1 MEITASDDELYMQ
14 LRYDTDVVISF
25 LIHCTLFEREMVK
38 LCRDET
44 AVVSQ
49 HLVDEFVK
57 VLSDSSA
64 MRRVGALALTLFE
77 SVSDPEYTY
86 AYTKLYEAKKRF
98 MSAVAGTYTERLY
111 ALLTAYSSSPKKTS
125 SPSELARIFKARSV
139 KNLVLSLLATLDTPE
154 IHAML
159 RERYE
164 KAVCSTD
171 RMTALS
177 LYLSSSALDRMEILN
192 VELERSKDDSIA
204 FENFISAVS
213 VTCSPDT
220 VQYLKTIESSANFDP
235 EQTGASRSLY
245 LRFSQNRKVSIET
258 EVAREFLESSLLRL
272 APVNE
277 YVTTGMLSAFSHLNE
292 YADDVR
298 EPLIRIL
305 DHLRDAISE
314 SDAPSVHRTVMQIQ
328 DRIEKNE

>member
-1 MEITASDDELYMQ
+1 
-14 LRYDTDVVISF
+14 
-25 LIHCTLFEREMVK
+25 MVK

-44 AVVSQ
+44 AAVSQ
-49 HLVDEFVK
+49 RLADEYVK

-64 MRRVGALALTLFE
+64 MQRVGALALTLFE

-86 AYTKLYEAKKRF
+86 AYTKLYEAKRRF
-98 MSAVAGTYTERLY
+98 MAAVAGTHTERLH
-111 ALLTAYSSSPKKTS
+111 ALLAAYSFSPPKTS

-139 KNLVLSLLATLDTPE
+139 KNLILSLLATLDTPD

-177 LYLSSSALDRMEILN
+177 LYLSSSASDRMEILHA
-192 VELERSKDDSIA
+192 ELERSKNNPIA

-213 VTCSPDT
+213 GTYSPDT
-220 VQYLKTIESSANFDP
+220 VEYLKIIESSANFDP
-235 EQTGASRSLY
+235 EQAGVSRALY

-258 EVAREFLESSLLRL
+258 QAGREFLANSLLGL

-277 YVTTGMLSAFSHLNE
+277 YVTTGMLSVFSHLNE

-305 DHLRDAISE
+305 EHLRGAISE
-314 SDAPSVHRTVMQIQ
+314 SDAPSVHRTVLQILA
-328 DRIEKNE
+328 RTEKTE